1 MEYYSAIKGTRTV
14 LMRWRNLEPII
25 QSEVSQR
32 KTSYVNVYMWN
43 LEKWYWWTYLPG
55 SCGDADI
62 REQTC
67 WHSGDCRGWDELRE
81 RHWKVYTTICKIDSQ
96 WEFAVWC
103 RELKLCALWQPRE
116 VRWGGMWDGGS
127 RVRGHSVPMAGKNQ
141 HNITKQLFSN

>member
-1 MEYYSAIKGTRTV
+1 MSFWIMVFSGYMASSGITRSYCSFIPSFLRSLHTV
-14 LMRWRNLEPII
+14 LHSGYINLHSHQQCKRIPF
-25 QSEVSQR
+25 
-32 KTSYVNVYMWN
+32 Y
-43 LEKWYWWTYLPG
+43 
-55 SCGDADI
+55 

-81 RHWKVYTTICKIDSQ
+81 RHWKVYTIICKIDSQ

-103 RELKLCALWQPRE
+103 RELKPCALWQPRE
-116 VRWGGMWDGGS
+116 VGWGGMWDGGS